1 MRLKNLL
8 HITVNKLLQSW
19 QLSTRPCFN
28 IGVSVDKG
36 ELYMGMNV
44 SNFYAIN
51 TIDKGNGKKGFYFH
65 EYRNDNGKAAE
76 LVTTGDGFGDAK
88 EAAESFIKQG
98 FDPNKIKIN
107 GQLAS
112 DIFGKEDNK
121 QTETKELKG
130 FAKIKAKVSNFMQ
143 KAKNFFSKVPKMPVP
158 VMANNLNNDNSAML
172 ANQQH
177 QMMMETINQQNFIN
191 QMNQDNMMHMQMM
204 GMM

>member
-19 QLSTRPCFN
+19 QLSTRPCFY

-112 DIFGKEDNK
+112 DIFGKENSK
-121 QTETKELKG
+121 PAKTTELTG
-130 FAKIKAKVSNFMQ
+130 FSKFKAKVSNFMQ
-143 KAKNFFSKVPKMPVP
+143 NVKNFFSKMPVP
-158 VMANNLNNDNSAML
+158 VMASNINNDNSAML

-191 QMNQDNMMHMQMM
+191 QMNQDNMMQMQMM

>member
-19 QLSTRPCFN
+19 QLSTRPCFY

-112 DIFGKEDNK
+112 DIFGKENSK
-121 QTETKELKG
+121 PAKTTELTG
-130 FAKIKAKVSNFMQ
+130 FSKFKAKVSNFMQ
-143 KAKNFFSKVPKMPVP
+143 NVKNFFSKMPVP

-191 QMNQDNMMHMQMM
+191 QMNQDNMMQMQMM

>member
-1 MRLKNLL
+1 
-8 HITVNKLLQSW
+8 
-19 QLSTRPCFN
+19 
-28 IGVSVDKG
+28 
-36 ELYMGMNV
+36 MGMNV

-76 LVTTGDGFGDAK
+76 LVTMGDGFGDAK

-112 DIFGKEDNK
+112 DIFGKENSK
-121 QTETKELKG
+121 PAKTTELTG
-130 FAKIKAKVSNFMQ
+130 FSKFKAKVSNFMQ
-143 KAKNFFSKVPKMPVP
+143 NVKNFFSKMPVP

>member
-19 QLSTRPCFN
+19 QLSTRPCFY

-76 LVTTGDGFGDAK
+76 LITTGDGFGDAK

-112 DIFGKEDNK
+112 DIFGKENSK
-121 QTETKELKG
+121 PAKTTELTG
-130 FAKIKAKVSNFMQ
+130 FSKFKAKVSNFMQ
-143 KAKNFFSKVPKMPVP
+143 NVKNFFSKMPVP

-191 QMNQDNMMHMQMM
+191 QMNQDNMMQMQMM